1 LAKNAQRS
9 KTVKVRRV
17 LFASTKKEPELNR
30 TFDKRCILSKVTAGK
45 VAKLAIPTHPKETP
59 KGRNVKSSRMS
70 AELLLFWSVGH
81 F

>member
-1 LAKNAQRS
+1 MPVIILMVDQG
-9 KTVKVRRV
+9 
-17 LFASTKKEPELNR
+17 
-30 TFDKRCILSKVTAGK
+30 LSKVTAGK

-70 AELLLFWSVGH
+70 AELLPFWSVGH